1 MYKGGCLVFMVF
13 VVSLH
18 LLNFVMNI
26 VYIVSSLL
34 GFIFFSICLRELWLK
49 ESSLTTRNASLISFY
64 PPAEHPMFVC
74 SFIEKILC
82 LVSSLT
88 SFPILPERE
97 RRKRLVNPFF
107 QLGLSRL
114 SLILALRRS
123 HVLFINA
130 HTICCLT
137 ILTLYDSFWYVTYY
151 SFTTLKV
158 LHLGAQIYTWVF
170 CNILSWLKFM
180 NKSV

>member
-1 MYKGGCLVFMVF
+1 MFRFYGFCCFASSELCDEH
-13 VVSLH
+13 SLH
-18 LLNFVMNI
+18 CFFIFGIHFLFNLPQGTLTKRIITDNKKCFFDLILSSCWTSNVCLFIYRKNI
-26 VYIVSSLL
+26 VF
-34 GFIFFSICLRELWLK
+34 GFISHLFPNFARKRE
-49 ESSLTTRNASLISFY
+49 S
-64 PPAEHPMFVC
+64 
-74 SFIEKILC
+74 
-82 LVSSLT
+82 
-88 SFPILPERE
+88 
-97 RRKRLVNPFF
+97 RKRLVNPFF
-107 QLGLSRL
+107 QLVLSRL